1 MCKLR
6 VCLVW
11 LLDLVFALKAKR
23 QSKELELES
32 TSSVH
37 KYMTPLTF

>member
-11 LLDLVFALKAKR
+11 LLGLVFALKAKR
-23 QSKELELES
+23 QFKGLELES

-37 KYMTPLTF
+37 KCMTLLTF